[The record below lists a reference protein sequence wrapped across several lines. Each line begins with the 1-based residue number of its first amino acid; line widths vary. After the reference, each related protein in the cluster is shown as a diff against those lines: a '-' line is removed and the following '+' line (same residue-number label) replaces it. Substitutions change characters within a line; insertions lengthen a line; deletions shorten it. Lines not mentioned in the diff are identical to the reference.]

1 MRRRGLSVPIFRRN
15 RVTAMDRDALPIR
28 KRDNFGYRAKW
39 NASRRISNS
48 TGRVSPST
56 LVPITVLSS
65 SRVLFSFVF
74 VLLPAN
80 VTGVKFETGSNLH
93 RPGETATCRAR
104 GFTEGNSD
112 WWVYRV
118 ISDGFALWK
127 EWLGLF
133 DGMELP
139 ISFIS
144 SISRDLHQDITM
156 DLRYLNYSCLVSSYL
171 KWIQFSIIFMLT
183 ATTFYLSLVTC
194 RKI

>member
-15 RVTAMDRDALPIR
+15 RVTTMDRYALPIR

-48 TGRVSPST
+48 TGCVSPST

-80 VTGVKFETGSNLH
+80 VTGVKLEFASTRGNGNLQGSRIH
-93 RPGETATCRAR
+93 R
-104 GFTEGNSD
+104 TEQWLVGD
-112 WWVYRV
+112 YRV
-118 ISDGFALWK
+118 TSDGFALWR
-127 EWLGLF
+127 EWFGLF
-133 DGMELP
+133 DPKELS
-139 ISFIS
+139 ISSIP

-156 DLRYLNYSCLVSSYL
+156 DLRYLNHSCLVSSNL
-171 KWIQFSIIFMLT
+171 
-183 ATTFYLSLVTC
+183 
-194 RKI
+194 

>member
-56 LVPITVLSS
+56 LVPFTVLSS

-80 VTGVKFETGSNLH
+80 VTGVKLEFASTRGNGNLQGSRIH
-93 RPGETATCRAR
+93 R
-104 GFTEGNSD
+104 TEQWLVGVLRYF
-112 WWVYRV
+112 WWIRLVEGVTWVVRSKGTFDFFHLFD
-118 ISDGFALWK
+118 IAWFASGHNDGFK
-127 EWLGLF
+127 IIELF
-133 DGMELP
+133 LLSFFVSKMDTIFNNFYVNNYDFL
-139 ISFIS
+139 SFI
-144 SISRDLHQDITM
+144 
-156 DLRYLNYSCLVSSYL
+156 
-171 KWIQFSIIFMLT
+171 
-183 ATTFYLSLVTC
+183 TC